1 MMLLAWLIGAF
12 VVGAINAM
20 LAFVVFMFTTVI
32 GVILLGIFA
41 IIFVGNLLS
50 PDEDEGQ
57 ETDDEKAAGKLL
69 AYRTET
75 HMKSCRRGK

>member
-1 MMLLAWLIGAF
+1 MLLAWLIGAF

-57 ETDDEKAAGKLL
+57 ETDDEGGDDVNDRDL
-69 AYRTET
+69 
-75 HMKSCRRGK
+75 

>member
-1 MMLLAWLIGAF
+1 MLLAWLIGAF

-50 PDEDEGQ
+50 PDEGQ
-57 ETDDEKAAGKLL
+57 ETDDEGGDDVNDRDL
-69 AYRTET
+69 
-75 HMKSCRRGK
+75 

>member
-20 LAFVVFMFTTVI
+20 LAFVVFMFTTVV

-50 PDEDEGQ
+50 PDEGQ
-57 ETDDEKAAGKLL
+57 ETDDEGGDDVNDRDL
-69 AYRTET
+69 
-75 HMKSCRRGK
+75 

>member
-1 MMLLAWLIGAF
+1 MLLAWLIGAF

-20 LAFVVFMFTTVI
+20 LAFVVFMFTTVV

-50 PDEDEGQ
+50 PDEGQ
-57 ETDDEKAAGKLL
+57 ETDDEGGDDVNDRDL
-69 AYRTET
+69 
-75 HMKSCRRGK
+75 